1 MVPQPQIGDDA
12 YAGFVAQTATSLAG
26 EALTAEALAEQ
37 LARSLDRLL
46 GLFDALALLAVIIG
60 AVGIV
65 NTLTLGV
72 TERTREIAVLRAHGM
87 TVSQVEGM
95 VVTEAAIM
103 GVVGGLLAVAAG
115 VAITGI
121 LVTLAPRDFAAG
133 LVIPWPLVGAVILHR
148 SGGGLRRGPLPRPP
162 GRQPAGPGQPEALR
176 VDRWAADVPSR

>member
-1 MVPQPQIGDDA
+1 MVPQPQVGDEA
-12 YAGFVAQTATSLAG
+12 YAGFVAETATSLAG

-72 TERTREIAVLRAHGM
+72 IERTREIAVLRAHGM

-95 VVTEAAIM
+95 VVTEAAIK
-103 GVVGGLLAVAAG
+103 GVVGGLLAVVAG

-121 LVTLAPRDFAAG
+121 QSPSRRATRRRPRHS
-133 LVIPWPLVGAVILHR
+133 WPLVGAVALLGLGVAS
-148 SGGGLRRGPLPRPP
+148 SGALPARLAGNRPV
-162 GRQPAGPGQPEALR
+162 PASLKHFE
-176 VDRWAADVPSR
+176 

>member
-1 MVPQPQIGDDA
+1 MVPQPQVGDEA
-12 YAGFVAQTATSLAG
+12 YAGFVAETATSLAG

-72 TERTREIAVLRAHGM
+72 TERPRDRGARAHGM

-95 VVTEAAIM
+95 VVTEAAII
-103 GVVGGLLAVAAG
+103 GVVGGLLAVVAG

-121 LVTLAPRDFAAG
+121 LVALAPRDRRRPRHSLAAG
-133 LVIPWPLVGAVILHR
+133 
-148 SGGGLRRGPLPRPP
+148 RRGRLARAGRGIEWGSTCPT
-162 GRQPAGPGQPEALR
+162 GRQPPRPGQPEALR
-176 VDRWAADVPSR
+176 IDRWADD